1 MIGNNRY
8 KVLHNLGSGATA
20 NVKLVEDISSK
31 EQFACKIMKTNG
43 NGKIAEE
50 TLADL
55 DKEISIVS
63 NIRHPHIVN
72 VLGFGREIQNSQEIL
87 YILMENA

>member
-8 KVLHNLGSGATA
+8 KVLHDLGSGATA

-43 NGKIAEE
+43 NGKIA
-50 TLADL
+50 
-55 DKEISIVS
+55 
-63 NIRHPHIVN
+63 
-72 VLGFGREIQNSQEIL
+72 
-87 YILMENA
+87 